1 MDWASTVAVAMVAAL
16 LFGYAARRLGLS
28 PLVGYLIAGAA
39 IGPHTPGFVGDVQ
52 LAGQLADVGVVLLM
66 FGVGMSFSFGD
77 LWSVRR
83 LALPGALLAVL
94 AAVLGG
100 AFVGAALGWSLSSGL
115 LLGMCLGTASTVV
128 IVRGLLELDLMK
140 SPVGR
145 LAIGWSVVEDLVT
158 VLLLVILPAL
168 APGDAAAAPS
178 SLAGVVLWTIV
189 KVVAMAAVVVVGGG
203 IVVPRLLSLVARA
216 QSKEL
221 FTLAVL
227 VVALGVAHTA
237 STVFG
242 VSLALGAFFAG
253 MVVGR
258 SDLSHQAAADA
269 LPLRDAFA
277 VLFFVAVGMLF
288 DPGFVLA
295 HPLLVLA
302 CALVVLVVKPGVVVS
317 FLVWRGAG
325 LGTALAVA
333 AGVAQVSEF
342 SFVLSGIAVGL
353 GLVPAEAQQLVV
365 ATALLTIT
373 ASPLLF
379 RGSRALERWLLRLPA
394 VARRVAAATK
404 DLAVLA
410 VGAPPPEGHVVLCG
424 HGRVGRV
431 VAELLTR
438 RGVAFV
444 VIDLDRS
451 QVEGLRAGGVAA
463 LYGEAGSPVL
473 LDAAG
478 LARARALVLT
488 TSDRVANRLAREH
501 AQVVAPDLPVLV
513 RVHSEEELAGAV
525 ASPGAQAIHGE
536 RELGFAIA
544 RRLLQVLGASAIE
557 AEAAVLAAQEGLAA
571 TSELRLHEILVP
583 AESPGLG
590 KGLGELGLPPSVL
603 IVAIVRG
610 RHFVV
615 PRGPTTIAAGDT
627 LLLLGNGD
635 EARHV
640 EAMLSR
646 APNAGPHDDA

>member
-39 IGPHTPGFVGDVQ
+39 IGPHTPGFVGNVQ
-52 LAGQLADVGVVLLM
+52 LAAQLADVGVVLLM

-83 LALPGALLAVL
+83 LALPGSLLSVL

-100 AFVGAALGWSLSSGL
+100 AVVGSALGWPLSSGL
-115 LLGMCLGTASTVV
+115 LLGLCLGTASTVV

-145 LAIGWSVVEDLVT
+145 LAIGWSVVEDLIT
-158 VLLLVILPAL
+158 VLLLVVLPAL
-168 APGDAAAAPS
+168 APGDAAAQS
-178 SLAGVVLWTIV
+178 SLAGVVLWTIA

-203 IVVPRLLSLVARA
+203 IVVPRLLAVVARA

-237 STVFG
+237 SSVFG

-288 DPGFVLA
+288 DPAFVLA
-295 HPLLVLA
+295 QPLLVGV
-302 CALVVLVVKPGVVVS
+302 CVMVVLVAKPAVVVV

-325 LGTALAVA
+325 LGTALAVG

-353 GLVPAEAQQLVV
+353 GLLPPAAQQLVV

-379 RGSRALERWLLRLPA
+379 RASRPVERWLLRWPA
-394 VARRVAAATK
+394 VARRVAASTRE
-404 DLAVLA
+404 LTVLDA
-410 VGAPPPEGHVVLCG
+410 GPTPLEDHVVLCG

-438 RGVAFV
+438 RGVPFV

-451 QVEGLRAGGVAA
+451 QVEVLRAGGVAA

-478 LARARALVLT
+478 LGRAKALVLT
-488 TSDRVANRLAREH
+488 TPDRVANRLAREH
-501 AQVVAPDLPVLV
+501 AQAIAPQLPVLV
-513 RVHSEEELAGAV
+513 RVHSDEEFAGTA
-525 ASPGAQAIHGE
+525 ASPGAQAIHAE
-536 RELGFAIA
+536 RELGLAIA
-544 RRLLQVLGASAIE
+544 RRLLQVLGASPIE
-557 AEAAVLAAQEGLAA
+557 AEAAVLAAQQGLAA
-571 TSELRLHEILVP
+571 TSQLRLHEIVVH
-583 AESPGLG
+583 AASSGLG
-590 KGLGELGLPPSVL
+590 KGIGELGLPPSVL

-610 RHFVV
+610 GHFVV
-615 PRGPTTIAAGDT
+615 PRGPTQIAAGDT
-627 LLLLGNGD
+627 LLLLGSGD
-635 EARHV
+635 EARQV
-640 EAMLSR
+640 ETMLAFSPAVR
-646 APNAGPHDDA
+646 PPDEA